1 MTLTSQLNDKNSQIT
16 QFMRSRFPNTR
27 EFLKSPR
34 KQVRESPIQLRPDIP
49 EGIRTYP
56 YSAIGMA
63 IDYRIR
69 YYFEVTP
76 YEELIAYRGGRVF
89 FGSDSWGITT
99 FFQNLDVL
107 ISSLRPVGNRLTAH
121 QENDLNRYC
130 FLLALL
136 EDIVRP
142 VSWLESPLYG
152 SIEELLDFA
161 EPHVLSDMRELS
173 WTFYDNYSHLL
184 PRPHTLNPTFEG
196 SRDVGGADAD
206 LIVDGTLIEMKTTIK
221 SEIKTDGLLQLL
233 GYALLDYPDEYGL
246 DAIALYMARQ
256 GLYLR
261 WDLEEALR
269 GLCGEHPPSIEEL
282 RAELKG
288 VLQTR

>member
-1 MTLTSQLNDKNSQIT
+1 MTLTSQLNDKNSQSLNSCAPASPT
-16 QFMRSRFPNTR
+16 PEN
-27 EFLKSPR
+27 FLR
-34 KQVRESPIQLRPDIP
+34 ALEQVRESPIQLRPDIP

-99 FFQNLDVL
+99 FFQNV
-107 ISSLRPVGNRLTAH
+107 SSLRPVGNRLTAH

-233 GYALLDYPDEYGL
+233 GYAT
-246 DAIALYMARQ
+246 
-256 GLYLR
+256 
-261 WDLEEALR
+261 
-269 GLCGEHPPSIEEL
+269 
-282 RAELKG
+282 
-288 VLQTR
+288 TRMSMGWTQ